1 MSEILLVPW
10 YLYDWCHVR
19 RRLILHRNRI
29 SSLKVFHFL
38 LYRRLSILRDIYFLC
53 RIGRFVS
60 ELIDDARI
68 HTRKLRASK
77 FPSLPKSKN
86 VMNMARHFNNRRKY
100 TRQAHHKTHL
110 HTIRSGTSWFLS
122 PVFTVSASNARE
134 HGPLMARTHEK
145 KKKKEQKNDCIFR
158 VCLIKQERLITIPYL
173 GVHALD
179 FSSQN
184 NCMRHS

>member
-134 HGPLMARTHEK
+134 HGLLMARTHEK
-145 KKKKEQKNDCIFR
+145 KKKKKRKSTKTLAFLE
-158 VCLIKQERLITIPYL
+158 
-173 GVHALD
+173 
-179 FSSQN
+179 SQAKETN
-184 NCMRHS
+184 NYTLSWGSRIGLF